1 MTFLELFSLIASA
14 ATIFALIVG
23 VFSVWNGRMT
33 RREIGGLIGRD
44 EQATRELIAGE
55 EQATRELIARD
66 EQATR
71 ELIAREEQ
79 ATRELIARE
88 EQATRE
94 ATREL
99 MAELAELITRGEQ
112 ATRELLAE
120 LITREGQATR
130 ELIERL
136 ERGLHQV
143 LSRQTEI
150 LGRIDERIR

>member
-33 RREIGGLIGRD
+33 RREIGGLI
-44 EQATRELIAGE
+44 
-55 EQATRELIARD
+55 
-66 EQATR
+66 
-71 ELIAREEQ
+71 AREEQ
-79 ATRELIARE
+79 ATR
-88 EQATRE
+88 Q

-99 MAELAELITRGEQ
+99 MAELAELITRE
-112 ATRELLAE
+112 A
-120 LITREGQATR
+120 QATR

-136 ERGLHQV
+136 ERGFHQV